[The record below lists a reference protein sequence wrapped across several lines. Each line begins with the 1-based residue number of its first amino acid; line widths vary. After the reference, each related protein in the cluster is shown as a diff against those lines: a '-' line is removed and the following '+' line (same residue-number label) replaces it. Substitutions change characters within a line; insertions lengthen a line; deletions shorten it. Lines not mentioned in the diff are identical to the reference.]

1 MNTNSDEAKQ
11 EGFKLL
17 AIRIL
22 TGCNPRFYKNLKQN
36 LFYSFYQ
43 EHEFSEKRGVTF
55 YKHKPNRA
63 ADLYDI
69 NGSDDKKIKISIS
82 AIIGKNGSGKS
93 TLTELFYLYVFLCN
107 YKQIMTH
114 KIKSHNESLFDIQFD
129 ESFNTILDNNLT
141 NNWYAQSASYKE
153 QSFFDEL
160 VFFKDKNAVFEV
172 YYLFENEVFQVAIDT
187 RLKDDINWFS
197 LNKWNNNRFRASNT
211 IDIVNPIPFYSIALN
226 YSIHGL
232 NTLDHGAWLDR
243 IFHKNDGYQT
253 PLVINPKRE
262 EGNIDIN
269 NENELQ
275 KSRLLANIIVSKS
288 KGLLDNVVF
297 NKKRFQKIQISFS
310 KKAKYTFP
318 TKDILLLLDLN
329 AEEIKSNGHRDTI
342 RALNG
347 ICAFYKIPNY
357 DELKEVEKLTLRY
370 IANKLSK
377 ITKTYFKETGERYN
391 LSDITRDTS
400 HVTYKLIQSINF
412 IRGNSS
418 LKDRLQSILEGQ
430 IQELETEFENIEFLK
445 TINIDF
451 NDIYETISVPY
462 GKSKEA
468 LIQETDLIHY
478 LLPPIFDYNIFFS
491 NSPSD
496 NLNNLSSGEKQ
507 QMYTLHTIMY
517 HIRNLSSK
525 PSNHSNK
532 YRHINLILDEIELYY
547 HPELQRQFIYNLLNH
562 IEKLHLDTKD
572 IQSINILLAT
582 HSPFITSDIVSQ
594 NILRLE
600 NGEPKKIEAV
610 QSFGSNIHDLLADG
624 FYLSNFLGE
633 FAKFQIEAVIKFLNN
648 PKRNT
653 TCTKEKASEIIELI
667 GDPIIKNRLNDLY
680 LEAYP
685 SDRPQSLIE
694 EKEELLKKL
703 AEIDELIKEEN
714 DQN

>member
-1 MNTNSDEAKQ
+1 MSKNITETQQ

-17 AIRIL
+17 AIRVL
-22 TGCNPRFYKNLKQN
+22 PGCNSRFYKNIKLNQFYT
-36 LFYSFYQ
+36 FYS
-43 EHEFSEKRGVTF
+43 EHEFTEDKGETIYKRNSDKSV
-55 YKHKPNRA
+55 
-63 ADLYDI
+63 DLYHV
-69 NGSDDKKIKISIS
+69 NGSNDKIQISIS

-114 KIKSHNESLFDIQFD
+114 KIKSHNEKLFDIQLND
-129 ESFNTILDNNLT
+129 SFNSILNNNL
-141 NNWYAQSASYKE
+141 NQNWYAQTGSHRE

-160 VFFKDKNAVFEV
+160 VFFKDQNAVFEV
-172 YYLFENEVFQVAIDT
+172 YYLFEKTVYQVYIDT
-187 RLKDDINWFS
+187 RLKNRIDWFS
-197 LNKWNNNRFRASNT
+197 LRKWKNNRFQQSNNT
-211 IDIVNPIPFYSIALN
+211 VDNPTPYYSIALN

-232 NTLDHGAWLDR
+232 NTLDYGPWLDR
-243 IFHKNDGYQT
+243 IFHKNDSYQT

-262 EGNIDIN
+262 EGIIDIN
-269 NENELQ
+269 NENDLQ

-288 KGLLDNVVF
+288 KGLLDDVVF
-297 NKKRFQKIQISFS
+297 NKKHYRKIEISFS
-310 KKAKYTFP
+310 HKAKYTFP
-318 TKDILLLLDLN
+318 TKEIMTLLNLN
-329 AEEIKSNGHRDTI
+329 RDEIRENYTNDTI
-342 RALNG
+342 RVLNG
-347 ICAFYKIPNY
+347 ICNLYSIPNY
-357 DELKEVEKLTLRY
+357 HELKEVEMLTLRY

-391 LSDITRDTS
+391 LDDIAKDNS

-412 IRGNSS
+412 IKGNSV
-418 LKDRLQSILEGQ
+418 LKDKVQSILEGQ
-430 IQELETEFENIEFLK
+430 ILESETEFENIESIKF
-445 TINIDF
+445 INIEL
-451 NDIYETISVPY
+451 NNIYDTISIPK
-462 GKSKEA
+462 GSTREE
-468 LIQETDLIHY
+468 LIEKGDLIHH

-491 NSPSD
+491 NSSSD

-525 PSNHSNK
+525 QIGHPNK
-532 YRHINLILDEIELYY
+532 YRHVNLILDEIELYY

-562 IEKLHLDTKD
+562 IEKLHLNTDD

-600 NGEPKKIEAV
+600 NGEPKRINEV

-633 FAKFQIEAVIKFLNN
+633 FAKYEIEKVIKMLDK
-648 PKRNT
+648 PRRNT
-653 TCTKEKASEIIELI
+653 NYSPEKILAIIDLI
-667 GDPIIKNRLNDLY
+667 GDPIIRHRLKDLY
-680 LEAYP
+680 SEIYP
-685 SDRPQSLIE
+685 PSHTQSLHE

-703 AEIDELIKEEN
+703 KEIDQLIKEED